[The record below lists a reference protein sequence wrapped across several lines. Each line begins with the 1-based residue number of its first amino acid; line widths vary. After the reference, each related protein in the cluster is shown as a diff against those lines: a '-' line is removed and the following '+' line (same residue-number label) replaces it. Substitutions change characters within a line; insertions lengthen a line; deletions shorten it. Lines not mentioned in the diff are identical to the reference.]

1 MPPPSPARGEGQTT
15 GRRAFALAA
24 LGVAAFVVYG
34 SLVPFHFR
42 ALTPAEAADS
52 FRAVLAAGVK
62 IESRSDAIAN
72 VMLGAPLGFA
82 LLGFAS
88 VDRNWPR
95 RKLALVGLL
104 LLPACALFS
113 AAVEFAQ
120 LFTLTR
126 TCSAADVLAQ
136 TLGAAAGA
144 TAWVLCGR
152 ALTDRVRAVWN
163 RADVNATGKLLIAY
177 IALLAFI
184 QTLPFDVSASPANLY
199 RKLRDGGVV
208 FRPFAEFAGMSD
220 AERWKQTAKLAKLA
234 GLYFPVGLLAARLK
248 GRAEAWG
255 ILRVAGAAV
264 ALGVCLEAPQLVVQS
279 RTPCAT
285 DALVGAFAAVAGWYA
300 GRVHHEGLA
309 IPFALSWG
317 IVWLAGMT
325 PVTQPPAGAAR
336 LEAPRPF
343 DWMPGLP
350 LESGDPLNTL
360 EEMLTKLVLFGLLGV
375 LVAAWRLPPRS
386 RRAPGGSVRAAVALA
401 AALGLLAA
409 GGFESSQRWYD
420 AHTPCVTDVLL
431 GGLGAALGVLVAS
444 RLRTS
449 RVD

>member
-1 MPPPSPARGEGQTT
+1 MKP
-15 GRRAFALAA
+15 GRRLFAWAA

-42 ALTPAEAADS
+42 ALTLTDAVDS
-52 FRAVLAAGVK
+52 FRTVLAVGVK
-62 IESRSDAIAN
+62 IESRSDAAAN
-72 VMLGAPLGFA
+72 VMLGVPLGFA
-82 LLGFAS
+82 LLGLAS
-88 VDRNWPR
+88 VDRGWR
-95 RKLALVGLL
+95 RGKIAAVGLL

-120 LFTLTR
+120 LFTTSR
-126 TCSAADVLAQ
+126 VCSASDILAQ
-136 TLGAAAGA
+136 TVGAAAGM
-144 TAWVLCGR
+144 TAWVLCGQ
-152 ALTDRVRAVWN
+152 ALTDRTRAIWN
-163 RADVNATGKLLIAY
+163 RADVNAAGKMLIAY
-177 IALLAFI
+177 LVLLAFI

-199 RKLRDGGVV
+199 RKFRDGGVR
-208 FRPFAEFAGMSD
+208 FTPFGEFTGMTD

-248 GRAEAWG
+248 GRIETWS

-264 ALGVCLEAPQLVVQS
+264 ALGVCLEALQLVVQS
-279 RTPCAT
+279 RTPSAT

-309 IPFALSWG
+309 IPFAASWG

-325 PVTQPPAGAAR
+325 PITQPPTGAAR
-336 LEAPRPF
+336 LETPRPF

-360 EEMLTKLVLFGLLGV
+360 EEMLTKLVLFGLLGI
-375 LVAAWRLPPRS
+375 LIAAWRLPPRS
-386 RRAPGGSVRAAVALA
+386 RREPGGSVRVAVVI
-401 AALGLLAA
+401 AALVGLLAA
-409 GGFESSQRWYD
+409 GAFENSQRWYD
-420 AHTPCVTDVLL
+420 THTPCITDVLL
-431 GGLGAALGVLVAS
+431 GGFGAALGVVVAS

-449 RVD
+449 NLSCAK